1 MKLVEDARHC
11 WKWLSMW
18 CMTLAGTIQGAWAYI
33 PDDMKT
39 SIPPGIIQG
48 LTVGLL
54 VLGMAGRVIKQKK
67 PGGDN
72 G

>member
-1 MKLVEDARHC
+1 MKLVDDARDC

-54 VLGMAGRVIKQKK
+54 VLGMAGRVIKQKN